1 MIKKLL
7 SLVIVGA
14 IAKVV
19 RDKMASRS
27 DNEAALWSEATDP
40 VTPATDLPR

>member
-14 IAKVV
+14 VVKVV
-19 RDKMASRS
+19 RDKMAENS
-27 DNEAALWSEATDP
+27 DNEQELWAEATDS
-40 VTPATDLPR
+40 VDANR

>member
-14 IAKVV
+14 VAKVV
-19 RDKMASRS
+19 RDKIAGRS
-27 DNEAALWSEATDP
+27 DNDAALWAEATDSVSP
-40 VTPATDLPR
+40 SRSL